1 MMHDMTGMGL
11 MMLLAV
17 LFVAALIGVAVYVA
31 VRAANAQRPTPP
43 TGMETLKQRLASGE
57 ITPDDCYERES
68 VLRESQPARR
78 SSR

>member
-1 MMHDMTGMGL
+1 MHDMTGMGL
-11 MMLLAV
+11 MMLLAL
-17 LFVAALIGVAVYVA
+17 LFAALLIGVVVFVA
-31 VRAANAQRPTPP
+31 VRAAHARRPTPP

-57 ITPDDCYERES
+57 ITPEDYYERES